1 MHIFRVTYKKYIDE
15 KKYTKEAD
23 IVAADFDEAAEK
35 MKKILNETGED
46 YYTICLV
53 KYIDDCNL

>member
-1 MHIFRVTYKKYIDE
+1 MHIYRVTYKKYIDE

-35 MKKILNETGED
+35 MKKFSMKLEKIIILF
-46 YYTICLV
+46 V
-53 KYIDDCNL
+53 Q